1 MESYVFFFRSL
12 TVSLCL
18 RPRSLI
24 KRDRRLPMLQE
35 ESIPDLRPV
44 GGSVMAIEV
53 GQTIK
58 GKVTGIQSFGAFVA
72 LDDKN
77 TQGLVHISE
86 VSNTFVKDINEFL
99 KVGDEVEV
107 KVIKVDEATKKIS
120 LSIRALMPN
129 PEGNKAP
136 RAPKEKDG
144 EAPRRRAP
152 KNNRRQAAPSQN
164 YKSDPDTDAGYTLFA
179 DKFNGIEL

>member
-1 MESYVFFFRSL
+1 
-12 TVSLCL
+12 
-18 RPRSLI
+18 
-24 KRDRRLPMLQE
+24 
-35 ESIPDLRPV
+35 
-44 GGSVMAIEV
+44 MAIEV

-58 GKVTGIQSFGAFVA
+58 GKVTGVQSFGAFVA

-86 VSNTFVKDINEFL
+86 VSNTFVKDINDYL
-99 KVGDEVEV
+99 KVGQEVEV

-136 RAPKEKDG
+136 RAPKEG
-144 EAPRRRAP
+144 NAEGAPRRRPAR
-152 KNNRRQAAPSQN
+152 KDGRRQNTPSQN
-164 YKSDPDTDAGYTLFA
+164 YKSDPETDGGYTLFA
-179 DKFNGIEL
+179 DKLKGLDL